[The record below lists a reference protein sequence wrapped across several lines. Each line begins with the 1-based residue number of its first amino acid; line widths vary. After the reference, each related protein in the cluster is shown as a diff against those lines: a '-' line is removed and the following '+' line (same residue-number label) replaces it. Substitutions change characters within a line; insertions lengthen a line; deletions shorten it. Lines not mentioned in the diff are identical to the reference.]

1 MEDIDLLTDIAQS
14 DRAWEPVL
22 LAIEAGDV
30 FALKAAALDFG
41 TGKVRLDL
49 VVHAQYGVPGDLSED
64 LLDDA
69 RAAYQA
75 LAHDR
80 VSVMH
85 FCFLNA
91 QATAARALLDLPL
104 PGPLEAEGRKG
115 WFRRLTHY
123 RHQDGGLREDL
134 LIPNALRLD
143 DEAPYPFVQLLLE
156 LAPDN
161 PQWAE
166 AEKDHP
172 DVAAR
177 IQYARMYQQ
186 IGFVDGRPAEPVTPY
201 LRAARSI
208 R

>member
-1 MEDIDLLTDIAQS
+1 MDLLTDIAQS
-14 DRAWEPVL
+14 DQAWEPVL

-30 FALKAAALDFG
+30 FAMKAAALDFG

-49 VVHAQYGVPGDLSED
+49 VVHAQYGVPGDLAGPDD
-64 LLDDA
+64 LVDDLQGL
-69 RAAYQA
+69 RET
-75 LAHDR
+75 LGHGR

-91 QATAARALLDLPL
+91 QAAAARTLLDLPL

-115 WFRRLTHY
+115 WYRRLTHY
-123 RHQDGGLREDL
+123 WHHDGGLREDR
-134 LIPNALRLD
+134 LIANAVRLD
-143 DEAPYPFVQLLLE
+143 DQAPYPFVQLLLE
-156 LAPDN
+156 LAPDS
-161 PQWAE
+161 PEWAE
-166 AEKDHP
+166 AAAQIP

-186 IGFVDGRPAEPVTPY
+186 IGFIDGRPAEPVTPY
-201 LRAARSI
+201 VRAARSI